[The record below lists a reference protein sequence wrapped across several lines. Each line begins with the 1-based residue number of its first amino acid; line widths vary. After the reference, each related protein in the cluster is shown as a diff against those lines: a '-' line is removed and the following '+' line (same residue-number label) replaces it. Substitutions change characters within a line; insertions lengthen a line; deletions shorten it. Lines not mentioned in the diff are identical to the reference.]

1 MSDGAVLY
9 WYLILGSTVER
20 NSVCR
25 KMKKNEKKRKINKA
39 KEAEDWCFVCKD
51 GGQLIIC
58 DHGDCVKVYHP
69 DCVGKDESF
78 EKAGGSWKC
87 DWHSCSLCHKTPKY
101 HCFCCPN
108 AVCEA
113 CIKTAEFAC
122 VRGKNGLCDECL
134 ELILLG
140 QEDVVYDSDGGKI
153 DFKDRETYEGLFKE
167 YWEIIKEKEGL
178 TLDDIHAA
186 NTRLKKKKK
195 KNHHRGSVS
204 VKFGKI
210 EEEDVMIL
218 SESDKEDIREYKVL
232 HKRKRSKKQEFMGWA
247 SKPLIEFL
255 KSINK
260 IKDTAEQ
267 LSHNEVYS
275 TINAYIREKN
285 LIHPEKK
292 RRILCDEKLYSVF
305 RKKSLSQ
312 TKVYK
317 LLDSHFIEN
326 LEQSEEDED
335 EDRRSLQH
343 KDKDNVES
351 YKNMIQR
358 KDEDV
363 DKDKDIVEAYK
374 NKIQR
379 ALSLDRIPQ
388 EKQVDD
394 NIAQQSCFASIVA
407 HNIKLIYLRKSLV
420 EELLKQIEIFQGKVV
435 GSFVRVKN
443 DTKDHLQRGS
453 HQLLPVTAIQK
464 TSTGEVLVQVSL
476 VTGDLHLCMLSDDDF
491 TEEECMDLQEK
502 IKSGILK
509 KPTVVELEKK
519 ATSLYKHIVKHWIQR
534 ELVVLQSRIDYAN
547 EKGRRREL
555 FEYMERRE
563 LLKKPAEQERLLKQV
578 PKVIAETIALKPAS
592 AGSDTDQ

>member
-1 MSDGAVLY
+1 MLLFLSFY
-9 WYLILGSTVER
+9 SW
-20 NSVCR
+20 
-25 KMKKNEKKRKINKA
+25 
-39 KEAEDWCFVCKD
+39 F
-51 GGQLIIC
+51 II
-58 DHGDCVKVYHP
+58 
-69 DCVGKDESF
+69 F
-78 EKAGGSWKC
+78 
-87 DWHSCSLCHKTPKY
+87 
-101 HCFCCPN
+101 
-108 AVCEA
+108 
-113 CIKTAEFAC
+113 
-122 VRGKNGLCDECL
+122 
-134 ELILLG
+134 
-140 QEDVVYDSDGGKI
+140 QGKI

-195 KNHHRGSVS
+195 KNHHQGSVS

-363 DKDKDIVEAYK
+363 DKRSFRDKDKDIVEAYK

-453 HQLLPVTAIQK
+453 HQLLPVTGNA
-464 TSTGEVLVQVSL
+464 TMHSFS
-476 VTGDLHLCMLSDDDF
+476 
-491 TEEECMDLQEK
+491 
-502 IKSGILK
+502 IL
-509 KPTVVELEKK
+509 LM
-519 ATSLYKHIVKHWIQR
+519 
-534 ELVVLQSRIDYAN
+534 N
-547 EKGRRREL
+547 
-555 FEYMERRE
+555 F
-563 LLKKPAEQERLLKQV
+563 LLNKY
-578 PKVIAETIALKPAS
+578 I
-592 AGSDTDQ
+592 